1 MKRLLFYCDRVLIG
15 RASAV
20 DVQTAWHLKCPTKV
34 TSGGARHHINDTA
47 RRTRVRNYVQACM
60 LARAV
65 GAPTLSSRADVR
77 LSFFGRDYCGF
88 GQFGVITIVR
98 VLLKHQF
105 FLRTD
110 GRFVRVRVLRCI

>member
-1 MKRLLFYCDRVLIG
+1 MSHECF
-15 RASAV
+15 
-20 DVQTAWHLKCPTKV
+20 
-34 TSGGARHHINDTA
+34 GARHHTNDTA

-77 LSFFGRDYCGF
+77 LSFFGSDYCGF
-88 GQFGVITIVR
+88 RQFGVITIVG

-105 FLRTD
+105 FLRTN
-110 GRFVRVRVLRCI
+110 GRFVRVRVLRCIRSRKLGFIHGQVYRPGTSTAPAALVAE